1 MKPIKTMTKNFKKSE
16 FDCKCGCDMPVDVLA
31 NITKLASQLQYIRDN
46 VALPITI
53 NSGYRCE
60 AHNKSV
66 GGSENSQ
73 HLLGKAADI
82 VINGLDPVL
91 DTYDYLD
98 DLMRTGEI
106 LQGGLG
112 MYQTFTHYDIR
123 NIKARWNNAC
133 L

>member
-1 MKPIKTMTKNFKKSE
+1 MKRTKKRMTKNFKQSE
-16 FDCKCGCDMPVDVLA
+16 FDCKCGCEMTEDVLA
-31 NITKLASQLQYIRDN
+31 NITKLANQLQYVRDN
-46 VALPITI
+46 VAMPINI

-60 AHNKSV
+60 VHNKSV

-82 VINGLDPVL
+82 VIQGLDPIL
-91 DTYDYLD
+91 DTYDYLEE
-98 DLMRTGEI
+98 LILSGEI

-123 NIKARWNNAC
+123 KIKARWNNA
-133 L
+133 

>member
-1 MKPIKTMTKNFKKSE
+1 MTKNFKKSE

-112 MYQTFTHYDIR
+112 MYKTFTHIDIR
-123 NIKARWNNAC
+123 KIKARWNNA
-133 L
+133 

>member
-1 MKPIKTMTKNFKKSE
+1 MTENFKKSE
-16 FDCKCGCDMPVDVLA
+16 FECKCGCEMPKDVLV
-31 NITKLASQLQYIRDN
+31 NITKLSNKLKYVRDN
-46 VALPITI
+46 VAMPITI
-53 NSGYRCE
+53 NSAYRCE
-60 AHNKSV
+60 THNKSV
-66 GGSENSQ
+66 KGSKNSQ

-112 MYQTFTHYDIR
+112 MYKTFTHYDFR
-123 NIKARWNNAC
+123 KNKARWNYA
-133 L
+133 

>member
-1 MKPIKTMTKNFKKSE
+1 MTKNFKKSE